1 VASSLAD
8 PIGRGWVSSQP
19 IRTFEDAVIFVHDME
34 RCLRRLNSLDRD
46 ILNRVVIQ
54 EDTHAEAAS
63 LLGMSVRIISYKL
76 PIALDRFTT
85 LLLNAGLLILP
96 EPEKTK

>member
-1 VASSLAD
+1 
-8 PIGRGWVSSQP
+8 
-19 IRTFEDAVIFVHDME
+19 ME

-54 EDTHAEAAS
+54 EYTHAEAAS